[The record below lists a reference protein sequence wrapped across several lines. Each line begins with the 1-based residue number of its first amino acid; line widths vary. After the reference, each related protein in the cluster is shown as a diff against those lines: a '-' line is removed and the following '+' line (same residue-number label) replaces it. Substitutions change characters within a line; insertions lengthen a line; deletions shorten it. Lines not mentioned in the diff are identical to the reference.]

1 MRSAVESPDNSKTP
15 QAEAAG
21 VRKLD
26 RLALLYE
33 GILTVIGRVHTGRQ
47 RLQDPE
53 DFRSR
58 MKQALADVASTA
70 ARRGYAADD
79 VQEGTFAVVAFL
91 DEAIMTAP
99 DSGANGW
106 VGKSLSE
113 ELFDHRSAGEL
124 FFKRLEALRANRD
137 SQNLAEILEVYYLCL
152 LLGYEGKFAGGSKGE
167 LLQIMANLRDRLE
180 RIIGRDPE
188 FSPDRTLPDEPVQ
201 PKVAVDPLN
210 RQLRVFA
217 LASLLFALLCY
228 LGFSLQLRSQSDDIH
243 NSVQQRIGSGE
254 TP

>member
-1 MRSAVESPDNSKTP
+1 MRSAVESSDNPKIA
-15 QAEAAG
+15 QAEDAS

-70 ARRGYAADD
+70 ARRGYAVQD

-124 FFKRLEALRANRD
+124 FFKRLDSLRANRD
-137 SQNLAEILEVYYLCL
+137 SQDLAEILEVYYLCM
-152 LLGYEGKFAGGSKGE
+152 LLGYEGKFAGGSKSE
-167 LLQIMANLRDRLE
+167 LLQIMANLRERLE

-188 FSPDRTLPDEPVQ
+188 FSPDRVLPEEPTPTKEV
-201 PKVAVDPLN
+201 VDPLN
-210 RQLRVFA
+210 LQIRLFA
-217 LASLLFALLCY
+217 LAAFLFALLCY
-228 LGFSLQLRSQSDDIH
+228 VGFSLQLRNQSADIH
-243 NSVQQRIGSGE
+243 NSVQQRVGSGE
-254 TP
+254 MP